1 MVDYIKEKDWVPVT
15 ESMFLKD
22 ADVIAGVLEHE
33 GVSTKVVEPTS
44 VRYSTF
50 APQLKTAQVMVP
62 RQLLQSAK
70 GILEAKE
77 KEAEQRE

>member
-1 MVDYIKEKDWVPVT
+1 MADYVKERDWVPVT

-33 GVSTKVVEPTS
+33 GVSTKIVEPTS

-50 APQLKTAQVMVP
+50 APQLKTGQVVVP
-62 RQLLQSAK
+62 RQLLQRAK
-70 GILEAKE
+70 AILEAKE
-77 KEAEQRE
+77 KEAEQQE